1 MYKNTNCFHLAIPCG
16 DLEIAKKFY
25 SETLGCRLDN
35 SAQEW
40 ADVDFWGN
48 ELTLHK
54 SEHKLDNERHDV
66 DMGNVS
72 VPHFG
77 VHLSRKDFDALK
89 QRLKDSGNKII
100 WGAEFSLFL
109 ARPDAAANHPAI
121 QTLKSKPEIQTWNLK
136 PEI

>member
-16 DLEIAKKFY
+16 DLEKAKHFY
-25 SETLGCRLDN
+25 SEILGCRLDN

-48 ELTLHK
+48 ELTLHA
-54 SEHKLDNERHDV
+54 SEHKLDSERHDV

-77 VHLSRKDFDALK
+77 VHLSRKNFDDLK
-89 QRLKDSGNKII
+89 NRLKEKILNTMM
-100 WGAEFSLFL
+100 SL
-109 ARPDAAANHPAI
+109 I
-121 QTLKSKPEIQTWNLK
+121 
-136 PEI
+136 

>member
-54 SEHKLDNERHDV
+54 SDHKLDNERHDV
-66 DMGNVS
+66 DMGNVP

-77 VHLSRKDFDALK
+77 VHLKKEVFNQIKSNLESKNIKYIDKPYTRFKGTKFEQNTFFIEDPNGNVLELK
-89 QRLKDSGNKII
+89 TFG
-100 WGAEFSLFL
+100 
-109 ARPDAAANHPAI
+109 
-121 QTLKSKPEIQTWNLK
+121 
-136 PEI
+136 

>member
-16 DLEIAKKFY
+16 DLEKAKHFY
-25 SETLGCRLDN
+25 SEILGCRLDN

-48 ELTLHK
+48 ELTLHA
-54 SEHKLDNERHDV
+54 SEHKLESERHDV

-77 VHLSRKDFDALK
+77 VHLSRENFDALK
-89 QRLKDSGNKII
+89 SRLREKNTKYYDCLLYTS
-100 WGAEFSLFL
+100 
-109 ARPDAAANHPAI
+109 DAAD
-121 QTLKSKPEIQTWNLK
+121 E
-136 PEI
+136 

>member
-16 DLEIAKKFY
+16 DLEVAKKFY

-54 SEHKLDNERHDV
+54 THMKLPRERHDV
-66 DMGNVS
+66 DMGNVP

-77 VHLSRKDFDALK
+77 VHLDKEVFKKIKENLRANNIKYLDNPHTRFKDRKEEQETFFIEDPHGNVLELK
-89 QRLKDSGNKII
+89 
-100 WGAEFSLFL
+100 
-109 ARPDAAANHPAI
+109 
-121 QTLKSKPEIQTWNLK
+121 TLTN
-136 PEI
+136 

>member
-16 DLEIAKKFY
+16 DLEKAKHFY
-25 SETLGCRLDN
+25 NEILGCRLDN

-48 ELTLHK
+48 ELTLHA
-54 SEHKLDNERHDV
+54 SEKKQENERHDV

-77 VHLSRKDFDALK
+77 VHLTRKDFDALK
-89 QRLKDSGNKII
+89 TRIKEKDVKYYDEPYLRFKDTKYEQETFFIVDPNNNILEIK
-100 WGAEFSLFL
+100 
-109 ARPDAAANHPAI
+109 
-121 QTLKSKPEIQTWNLK
+121 TLTINSN
-136 PEI
+136 

>member
-1 MYKNTNCFHLAIPCG
+1 MYKNTNCFHLAVPCG
-16 DLEIAKKFY
+16 DLEVAKKFY

-54 SEHKLDNERHDV
+54 THMKLPRERHDV
-66 DMGNVS
+66 DMGNVA

-77 VHLSRKDFDALK
+77 VHLDKEVF
-89 QRLKDSGNKII
+89 NKIK
-100 WGAEFSLFL
+100 E
-109 ARPDAAANHPAI
+109 
-121 QTLKSKPEIQTWNLK
+121 NLK
-136 PEI
+136 IKNIKYLDEPYTRFENKEEEQETFFIEDPHGNVLELKTLQK